1 MTGLFKANFEEGRNI
16 GDHAVLIDVAEK
28 AGMDAQ
34 VVARLLASEADK
46 DTVIAEIDAAQQM
59 GVAGVPFFIID
70 QKYAISGAQTPDVLI
85 AALRDIA
92 KIKADEHR
100 SMN

>member
-1 MTGLFKANFEEGRNI
+1 
-16 GDHAVLIDVAEK
+16 
-28 AGMDAQ
+28 MDAK
-34 VVARLLASEADK
+34 VVARLLASDADK

-59 GVAGVPFFIID
+59 GVSGVPFFIVD

-92 KIKADEHR
+92 KIKSDEHK

>member
-1 MTGLFKANFEEGRNI
+1 
-16 GDHAVLIDVAEK
+16 
-28 AGMDAQ
+28 
-34 VVARLLASEADK
+34 
-46 DTVIAEIDAAQQM
+46 VIAEIDAAQQM
-59 GVAGVPFFIID
+59 GVSGVPFFIVD

-92 KIKADEHR
+92 KIKSDEHK

>member
-1 MTGLFKANFEEGRNI
+1 
-16 GDHAVLIDVAEK
+16 
-28 AGMDAQ
+28 
-34 VVARLLASEADK
+34 
-46 DTVIAEIDAAQQM
+46 AAQQM